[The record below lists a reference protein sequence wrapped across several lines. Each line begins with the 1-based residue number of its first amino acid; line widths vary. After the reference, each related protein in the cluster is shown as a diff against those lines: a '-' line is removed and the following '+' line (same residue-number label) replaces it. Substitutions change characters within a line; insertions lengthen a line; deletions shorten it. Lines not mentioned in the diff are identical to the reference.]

1 MEELEGKNL
10 RVFKAHREAANH
22 QKENGTLVLENKEL
36 KVAVNGGYFVLDE
49 IQIQG
54 KKRMKTTDFLNGFQ
68 LKEGTIL

>member
-1 MEELEGKNL
+1 M
-10 RVFKAHREAANH
+10 
-22 QKENGTLVLENKEL
+22 